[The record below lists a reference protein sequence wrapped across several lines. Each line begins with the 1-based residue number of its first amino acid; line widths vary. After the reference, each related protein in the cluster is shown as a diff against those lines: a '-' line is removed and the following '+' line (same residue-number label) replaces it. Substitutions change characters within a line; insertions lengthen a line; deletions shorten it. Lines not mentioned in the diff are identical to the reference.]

1 MVATSDQNFIF
12 LVGLNFLELDLFL
25 NRVIRNA
32 TDIARATTPPSFDG
46 TDRRIAY
53 ANRKYHSGWM
63 CTGVTRGLA
72 GFRFS
77 TSPRRSGLFE
87 IIRIIA
93 REIHTIGD
101 RSFVLKWGWNLIL
114 SVFVLEPVGFEE
126 PVSCKAIR
134 WMITSAAIAIGVM
147 KWSEKNRF
155 KVGCDT
161 EKFPHS
167 HCTKSLPIIGMAENK
182 LVITVAPQNDICPH
196 GRTYPRKAAAMVI
209 TISPIPVDQTAFFF
223 EGEPK

>member
-1 MVATSDQNFIF
+1 M
-12 LVGLNFLELDLFL
+12 
-25 NRVIRNA
+25 
-32 TDIARATTPPSFDG
+32 
-46 TDRRIAY
+46 
-53 ANRKYHSGWM
+53 
-63 CTGVTRGLA
+63 A

-87 IIRIIA
+87 IISTIA
-93 REIHTIGD
+93 REIHTIGE

-126 PVSCKAIR
+126 PVSCSAIR
-134 WMITSAAIAIGVM
+134 WTITSAAIAMGVM
-147 KWSEKNRF
+147 KWREKNRF
-155 KVGCDT
+155 RVGWET
-161 EKFPHS
+161 EKFPHN
-167 HCTKSLPIIGMAENK
+167 HWTRSLPIIGIAENK
-182 LVITVAPQNDICPH
+182 LVITVAPQNDIWPH